1 MSNPLPGMLRGK
13 VYQCSIEVPAEAID
27 ENGHVNNVA
36 YLQWMNEI
44 AQLHFEALGGPDVIA
59 LLGAFWVARSHRI
72 EYLRPVLKG
81 DRLTLKTWISSLRG
95 ARSHRG
101 YQFEVGDLQV
111 ADGETEWVLV
121 DIETGRPRKIPLEMC
136 ALIEP
141 HLRSGSLS
149 Q

>member
-1 MSNPLPGMLRGK
+1 MSDPLPGMLRGK
-13 VYQCSIEVPAEAID
+13 VYQCSIEVPAEDID
-27 ENGHVNNVA
+27 GNGHLNNVA

-44 AQLHFEALGGPDVIA
+44 ALLHFEALGGPDVTA
-59 LLGAFWVARSHRI
+59 LLGATWVARSHRI
-72 EYLRPVLKG
+72 EYLRPVLEG

-101 YQFEVGDLQV
+101 YRFEAGDLQV
-111 ADGETEWVLV
+111 AEGETEWVLV

-141 HLRSGSLS
+141 HLSSGSS
-149 Q
+149 SP